1 MNEEDRSPTDEN
13 CSIILAESDEEEE
26 KMAF

>member
-1 MNEEDRSPTDEN
+1 MKEEDSNPTDEN
-13 CSIILAESDEEEE
+13 CSIVLAESDEEEE